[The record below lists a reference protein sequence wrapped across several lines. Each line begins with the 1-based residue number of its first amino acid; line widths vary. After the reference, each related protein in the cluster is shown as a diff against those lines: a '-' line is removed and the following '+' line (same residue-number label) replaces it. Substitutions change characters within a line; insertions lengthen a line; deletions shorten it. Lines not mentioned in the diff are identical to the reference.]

1 MRRRRNRK
9 NGGGW
14 TDGPGYVPGAA
25 GYIIHN
31 QYSGPGKDCP
41 GVPLRSGYLTSY
53 SSTGA
58 LPGMAGGA
66 THLGNTGP
74 AIVNGKPIGE
84 SFRGAFTTGATQ
96 ELNQMAPAPAM
107 KGGRWG
113 AFPELGV
120 LNPKDGVGTIGAPF
134 LRQPCE
140 VGTYNPLN
148 PDPNGIQTMS
158 TAQGYVP
165 GWTPYAPRVG
175 GGSNFPEVTVGA
187 VDSMRYYAP
196 TAGYDN
202 LPLRPM
208 VPNNPGI
215 LMQVPYDAKHF
226 NMACLKTG
234 GARSGRRRTRRCW
247 RRRGGVAAAAEAS
260 VGVANNAGAIEKV
273 TVEEIEANGTP
284 VLPTKWGGA
293 AMPPAASTASYVGI
307 VAPVASGTGPAVG
320 EQHIPTPHNVSGSTV
335 NAVPPNVP
343 MPLTRATGGKR
354 KKAARKSHRKSR
366 RN

>member
-1 MRRRRNRK
+1 MAKLRKNHRTARRRK

-14 TDGPGYVPGAA
+14 TDGPGYIPGAA

-41 GVPLRSGYLTSY
+41 GVPLRSGYLASH

-66 THLGNTGP
+66 TRLGNTGP
-74 AIVNGKPIGE
+74 AIVNGKPINE
-84 SFRGAFTTGATQ
+84 MFRGAFTTGATQ
-96 ELNQMAPAPAM
+96 ELAQM
-107 KGGRWG
+107 GGRWG
-113 AFPELGV
+113 AFPEQGV
-120 LNPKDGVGTIGAPF
+120 LNPSNGVGTIGAPF

-140 VGTYNPLN
+140 VGTYNALN

-165 GWTPYAPRVG
+165 GWTPYAPRMAG
-175 GGSNFPEVTVGA
+175 GGQNFPEVTVGA

-202 LPLRPM
+202 TPLRPM

-234 GARSGRRRTRRCW
+234 GRRRRRRTACRGYRNG
-247 RRRGGVAAAAEAS
+247 GGVQSPVAED
-260 VGVANNAGAIEKV
+260 AGKFEKV
-273 TVEEIEANGTP
+273 TVEEIEMNGVP

-293 AMPPAASTASYVGI
+293 AMPPAASTATFVG
-307 VAPVASGTGPAVG
+307 VTAPVEAGTGPAVG
-320 EQHIPTPHNVSGSTV
+320 EQHIATPHYVPGSSV
-335 NAVPPNVP
+335 NAVAPNRP
-343 MPLTRATGGKR
+343 MPLTKGGKR
-354 KKAARKSHRKSR
+354 GR
-366 RN
+366 RTRRTRRTRRAQRN